1 MIGEDNILTLT
12 YHDFTTSWCM
22 KINLYEVFCGIE
34 YRELPD
40 YEPDPDE
47 VKITRWQRIKKII
60 QLIKKHHLDKELSE
74 FKSWVESQKAGAES
88 LRAKYK
94 AGSDGYKSL
103 TKSMQ
108 SCRKVLSLHDQMG
121 IRASQRG

>member
-1 MIGEDNILTLT
+1 M
-12 YHDFTTSWCM
+12 M
-22 KINLYEVFCGIE
+22 RKI
-34 YRELPD
+34 
-40 YEPDPDE
+40 
-47 VKITRWQRIKKII
+47 KITRWQRIKKII

-103 TKSMQ
+103 TK
-108 SCRKVLSLHDQMG
+108 RITLYNRA
-121 IRASQRG
+121 IREAEK